1 MEEVGTTL
9 VVGANQGAHMSALAE
24 VVTVTTNQEAAIKVA
39 ARSDA
44 KALAKTIAG
53 ALADSSKVQVRAI
66 GAGSVNQAM
75 KAIAIA
81 RGYVAQRGHDLVCRP
96 GFETTSDINRPG
108 TSGSNE
114 LSVLVLFLTV
124 E

>member
-1 MEEVGTTL
+1 
-9 VVGANQGAHMSALAE
+9 MSVAAE
-24 VVTVTTNQEAAIKVA
+24 VITPTTNQEPAIKVA
-39 ARSDA
+39 AKSDA

-53 ALADSSKVQVRAI
+53 ALADSTKVQVRAV

-96 GFETTSDINRPG
+96 GFETSTDLNRPG